1 MGYYSEVS
9 IILHPSCRS
18 MIDDI
23 IKKYYQEKA
32 PLFLNND
39 TILKHVI
46 ENIVIPDKIVNG
58 YILYYFDWI
67 KWYDSFDLVILFNE
81 LFEKTDPDNFCFCR
95 IGEEYGDIEYF
106 GNLSS
111 SMDIDCPFEITPSQ
125 CISISE
131 ND

>member
-46 ENIVIPDKIVNG
+46 ENIVIPDKIVN
-58 YILYYFDWI
+58 
-67 KWYDSFDLVILFNE
+67 
-81 LFEKTDPDNFCFCR
+81 
-95 IGEEYGDIEYF
+95 
-106 GNLSS
+106 
-111 SMDIDCPFEITPSQ
+111 
-125 CISISE
+125 
-131 ND
+131 